1 MSGLRLPFSNFRPR
15 GIYNLTKHRF
25 GISWHTH
32 RLLYTLTSHESN
44 KSVKF
49 LTMRWMIWCL
59 IFSQSYLGAQDMN
72 NEKMAKIL
80 YVVSDTL
87 QGNPGLWQFT
97 VGEVAMMCVTD
108 QVHNRMRIISPIK
121 EVKETSEEQLQA
133 AMEANFHSALDVRY
147 AISDDLVWVAF
158 IHPLK
163 ELSKEQVIEGISQV
177 YNGAKTFGG
186 SYSSTELAFP
196 KRQKKE
202 LKTKK
207 S

>member
-1 MSGLRLPFSNFRPR
+1 
-15 GIYNLTKHRF
+15 
-25 GISWHTH
+25 
-32 RLLYTLTSHESN
+32 
-44 KSVKF
+44 
-49 LTMRWMIWCL
+49 MRWMIFIMFFISVDGL
-59 IFSQSYLGAQDMN
+59 AQDMN

-87 QGNPGLWQFT
+87 QGDPGLWQFT

-108 QVHNRMRIISPIK
+108 RVHNRMRIISPIK
-121 EVKETSEEQLQA
+121 EVKETSEEEFQA

-158 IHPLK
+158 IHPFK
-163 ELSKEQVIEGISQV
+163 ELSKEQVIEAISQV